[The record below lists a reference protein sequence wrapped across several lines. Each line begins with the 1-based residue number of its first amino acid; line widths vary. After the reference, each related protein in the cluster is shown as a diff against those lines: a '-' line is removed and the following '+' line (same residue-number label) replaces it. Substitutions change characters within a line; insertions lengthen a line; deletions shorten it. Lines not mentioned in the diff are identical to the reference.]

1 MIHEIIHIYQAD
13 FQTFIKPK
21 GGYYM
26 VKRTKRWVV
35 FCVLTALLCQLIPV
49 TYSRAATGN
58 IRYYLSDNRCYYTN
72 SMASALNACNKE
84 KAGRIEVLA
93 DCNINI
99 PSVYEAFI
107 GETTTVTIAE
117 GVTVTIGRYGLPCY
131 GKIEIYGTLDLVKS
145 EGILSGDGAIDTKS
159 IGQLIRPAY
168 TITKTDETCFEAPD
182 IHYGQSLGEVTI
194 AKERTNWKSSVEGTW
209 CFTDSSR
216 IPEPGT
222 YAYDITFVP
231 RYPLMYGVK
240 TFSQAGKITVKAS
253 KPHCE
258 EYEAPVIHVGETLVN
273 ESPKVK
279 YTDAYSGKEVK
290 GTFSYENPQEIYTQ
304 TGEQMVLTRFEP
316 FETDKYETI
325 VEYKKIKVL
334 RTDVEV
340 SILPVIRKNGQVG
353 QSLEEISFVSG
364 VCVNPYSGEIVPGK
378 WEWKDASQPLTEG
391 DKDYKILFLPDT
403 GGYNVLET
411 SVNIHTEKVK
421 EIQKV
426 ETEKGETTTDEENL
440 QKGTNESNKLVNDSE
455 ETSDEKP
462 TYVITQLVSRI
473 STISKPVSVKRVTIK
488 KAKRSGRKIKLS
500 WKKISGANYEVQYA
514 VSKKMKKAKKKTV
527 KKTSLTLSK
536 LKKGKKYYIR
546 VRAWKRDS
554 TKKIYGKWSA
564 KKHL

>member
-1 MIHEIIHIYQAD
+1 
-13 FQTFIKPK
+13 
-21 GGYYM
+21 M
-26 VKRTKRWVV
+26 VRRTKRWVV

-49 TYSRAATGN
+49 SYSRAATGN
-58 IRYYLSDNRCYYTN
+58 IRYYLSDNSCHYTN

-99 PSVYEAFI
+99 PSVYEPFI
-107 GETTTVTIAE
+107 AETTTVTIAE

-145 EGILSGDGAIDTKS
+145 EGVLSGDGVIVTKT
-159 IGQLIRPAY
+159 IGELIRPAY
-168 TITKTDETCFEAPD
+168 TITKTDEACFEAPD
-182 IHYGQSLGEVTI
+182 IYYGQSLGEVTI
-194 AKERTNWKSSVEGTW
+194 ANERTNWKSSVEGTW
-209 CFTDSSR
+209 RFTDGGR

-240 TFSQAGKITVKAS
+240 TFSQSGKITVKAS
-253 KPHCE
+253 KPHCD
-258 EYEAPVIHVGETLVN
+258 EYEVPVIHVGETLIN

-279 YTDAYSGKEVK
+279 YTDTYSGKEVK

-304 TGEQMVLTRFEP
+304 TGEQIVLTRFEP
-316 FETDKYETI
+316 FETDKYETV

-340 SILPVIRKNGQVG
+340 SSLPVVRKNGQVG
-353 QSLEEISFVSG
+353 QSLEEISFVPG
-364 VCVNPYSGEIVPGK
+364 VCANPYSGEVVTGK
-378 WEWKDASQPLTEG
+378 WEWKDALQPLVEG
-391 DKDYKILFLPDT
+391 DSDYKILFLPDT
-403 GGYNVLET
+403 SGYNALET
-411 SVNIHTEKVK
+411 SVNIHTEKAK

-426 ETEKGETTTDEENL
+426 ETGKGETKTDIVD
-440 QKGTNESNKLVNDSE
+440 TSE
-455 ETSDEKP
+455 DTGEEKP

-500 WKKISGANYEVQYA
+500 WKKISNANYEVQYA
-514 VSKKMKKAKKKTV
+514 VDKKMKKAKKKTV
-527 KKTSLTLSK
+527 KNTSLTLSK

-546 VRAWKRDS
+546 VRAWKRDG
-554 TKKIYGKWSA
+554 TKKIYGKWSV
-564 KKHL
+564 KKRL